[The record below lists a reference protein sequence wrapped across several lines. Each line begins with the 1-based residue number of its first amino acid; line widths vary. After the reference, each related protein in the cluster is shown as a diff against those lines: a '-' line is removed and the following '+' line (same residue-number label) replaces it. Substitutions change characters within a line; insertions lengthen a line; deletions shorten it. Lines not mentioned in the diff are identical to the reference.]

1 MVRPVTTVGKFNALG
16 DTGVLLLVPRWTA
29 ALVDEPFIGP
39 PEVRAARMAALREA
53 FARTA
58 RILQEPG

>member
-1 MVRPVTTVGKFNALG
+1 MHDPQFWQQQVDGLWVPHVAPVN
-16 DTGVLLLVPRWTA
+16 

-53 FARTA
+53 LARTA